1 MNYARGYMNVQ
12 GLAEKIRES
21 AKTGKVAKPAGGLA
35 AREER
40 RKEFL
45 EEPNF
50 EEVRAQ
56 YLTFVQDMFTMPEPS
71 APTEEDFVD
80 IEEYL
85 DTVNSAPAPDTG
97 KPRRNPR
104 NFTSD
109 VNTGKLSERDIL
121 ALTLQAEAGGEGEL
135 GMLAVGSVI
144 ANRVNADGYGNSF
157 RDVILAPAQFSAWNS
172 VTGYLG
178 GKGGL
183 DMASMR
189 AGETAYAVADKI
201 LSGNYESPVGS
212 ATHYYNPKDAD
223 PDWGKRGGGQWTPIG
238 NHVFGYGN

>member
-1 MNYARGYMNVQ
+1 MRYANSYFTSAQIADRIRQGAQEGKKVKPGLGLASRERTQTRSMDLPDFDEIRAEYMN
-12 GLAEKIRES
+12 L
-21 AKTGKVAKPAGGLA
+21 
-35 AREER
+35 
-40 RKEFL
+40 
-45 EEPNF
+45 
-50 EEVRAQ
+50 
-56 YLTFVQDMFTMPEPS
+56 VQDMFASQTPA

-85 DTVNSAPAPDTG
+85 DTVGSAPAPDAG
-97 KPRRNPR
+97 KPRRNPK
-104 NFTSD
+104 NFVSD
-109 VNTGKLSERDIL
+109 VNTGKLSERDLL

-157 RDVILAPAQFSAWNS
+157 RDVILSPAQFSAWNS

-201 LSGNYESPVGS
+201 LSGDYESPVGS